1 LEFYKYRK
9 KRVITALAIVVLL
22 MASDMLVLFSV
33 QPVSA
38 GVSTTQPYTGAI
50 KSGDVASGTFD
61 TQTWISA
68 RPRIVGEGQTVLVN
82 VWSTPASNA
91 GRKLLGYHIII
102 TKPDGTTDEFT
113 QNSERDTAATWLEY
127 TPDQVGE
134 YTYKVDFPGTFLPA
148 GVYNDGVIYTDT
160 ASAGA
165 GYQGTPTIYTGSTYY
180 KPASSPTYNFTV
192 QKDMVWSWSAA
203 GVPTDY
209 WTRPVPVEHREWLP
223 IIGDWPWYGPAG
235 PDYYQLYPTT
245 SPYWSPR
252 SDFYPYV
259 QGPSTSH
266 IAWTRVTGIAG
277 ITGSGRYGTF
287 GAEGWSYEVPA
298 ATTSLSPGVI
308 TMAIGGRGY
317 LTVPRVRSDLIN
329 GSIQQV
335 ATTALQCVDMRT
347 GEVFWEVDGFTHAQ
361 ALDSFGS
368 WIFGG
373 AIEYPST
380 IVYLDGSRL
389 CKYNANTGAQTM
401 NISISPLTSAM
412 HYMNGYALGVQT
424 VSTGNYRLI
433 NFSTSGTNTNFT
445 QRIMG
450 NITWP
455 LSSVPSTTDFEAGIA
470 VSFGRGLIAQTGTT
484 PEQRIVSVDL
494 KTGNVILN
502 KTIAPAGA
510 EQFMGY
516 SGACDIAD
524 HGKYAFLDAWGH
536 YIAIDIRTGNIAWT
550 SEQMDAPWDANSF
563 GAYDTTSAYG
573 MLYRTGYSGVYAFDW
588 NTGKIVWKYE
598 APAITPFE
606 TPYIDPNGTTI
617 MSFNGVAY
625 AADGKIYTLNT
636 EHTPT
641 QPITRGW
648 QLHCINATTGEGI
661 FKTLMSGSMG
671 AIEDGYMAISESY
684 TGTLYVLGKGRT
696 ETTVTAPD
704 TAAPLG
710 SSVVIKGSV
719 LDLSPAQQGTP
730 CVSKQSMSTQME
742 YIHKQMPIGGLW
754 GNETITGVPV
764 SIDVV
769 DPNGN
774 YRHIGDVT
782 SDGYSGAFGY
792 TWKPDMAGQFTV
804 TASFLGDESYGS
816 SFASTYVSMTEAAAA
831 PTPTETQ
838 QPIANQAPVEMY
850 FAASTIAI
858 IIAIAVAVVLLR
870 KR

>member
-1 LEFYKYRK
+1 
-9 KRVITALAIVVLL
+9 
-22 MASDMLVLFSV
+22 
-33 QPVSA
+33 
-38 GVSTTQPYTGAI
+38 
-50 KSGDVASGTFD
+50 
-61 TQTWISA
+61 
-68 RPRIVGEGQTVLVN
+68 
-82 VWSTPASNA
+82 
-91 GRKLLGYHIII
+91 
-102 TKPDGTTDEFT
+102 
-113 QNSERDTAATWLEY
+113 
-127 TPDQVGE
+127 
-134 YTYKVDFPGTFLPA
+134 
-148 GVYNDGVIYTDT
+148 
-160 ASAGA
+160 
-165 GYQGTPTIYTGSTYY
+165 
-180 KPASSPTYNFTV
+180 
-192 QKDMVWSWSAA
+192 
-203 GVPTDY
+203 
-209 WTRPVPVEHREWLP
+209 
-223 IIGDWPWYGPAG
+223 
-235 PDYYQLYPTT
+235 
-245 SPYWSPR
+245 
-252 SDFYPYV
+252 
-259 QGPSTSH
+259 
-266 IAWTRVTGIAG
+266 
-277 ITGSGRYGTF
+277 
-287 GAEGWSYEVPA
+287 
-298 ATTSLSPGVI
+298 
-308 TMAIGGRGY
+308 
-317 LTVPRVRSDLIN
+317 
-329 GSIQQV
+329 
-335 ATTALQCVDMRT
+335 
-347 GEVFWEVDGFTHAQ
+347 
-361 ALDSFGS
+361 
-368 WIFGG
+368 
-373 AIEYPST
+373 
-380 IVYLDGSRL
+380 
-389 CKYNANTGAQTM
+389 M

-445 QRIMG
+445 QRIMN

-455 LSSVPSTTDFEAGIA
+455 LSSFPATTDFDAGIA

-494 KTGNVILN
+494 ETGNVILN
-502 KTIAPAGA
+502 KTIAPAGT

-516 SGACDIAD
+516 SGASDIAD

-573 MLYRTGYSGVYAFDW
+573 LLYRTAYSGVYAFDW

-606 TPYIDPNGTTI
+606 TPYIDQNGTTV
-617 MSFNGVAY
+617 MSFNGIAF

-661 FKTLMSGSMG
+661 FKTLMSGTMG

-684 TGTLYVLGKGRT
+684 TGTLYVLGKGRS

-719 LDLSPAQQGTP
+719 LDLSPAQPGTP

-764 SIDVV
+764 SIDVQ
-769 DPNGN
+769 DSNGN

-782 SDGYSGAFGY
+782 SDGYSGTFGY

-804 TASFLGDESYGS
+804 TATFKGDDSYGS
-816 SFASTYVSMTEAAAA
+816 SFASTYVSMTEAAA
-831 PTPTETQ
+831 TPTETQ
-838 QPIANQAPVEMY
+838 QPIASQAPVEMY

-858 IIAIAVAVVLLR
+858 IIAIAVAVILLR